1 MALRRGGPSTQVTGF
16 ASALMLAVLTL
27 GACSAPATD
36 STPSPDI
43 EATVRAVVDE
53 ALRNQPTP
61 PPAAPLPN
69 IEATVQALVDEA
81 LRNQPIPTPTPTATP
96 TPRPTP
102 TPTPTPSPTPTP
114 RPTAAASP
122 TPTPPVDIPTT
133 AARVRPS
140 VVKVTVS
147 SRRGSGVIVEV
158 GPGDGAFVVVSEHVI
173 LDSDDVTI
181 RVGDDTDYEGLVL
194 GRSVAKDLGLV
205 WICCSKDFVAVPL
218 ADIAA
223 LQSGASLFAMGYPLG
238 VSQATITRGV
248 VSRTFYDEADGVT
261 YVQTDAPINPG
272 NSGGPLFN
280 LAGEVVGVNTAV
292 IRRSR
297 SGISVEGVG
306 FAISAETV
314 AEVLP
319 QLRAGR
325 ARSGAVGPVRGALS
339 HAADTVSSLP
349 LGFWGAD
356 VGMAAT
362 FRNPHLPSE
371 GGWDYGFRFRALGT
385 EGAHVVGVTSAG
397 RWFHYL
403 EEAGGSRRLLAE
415 GAAPGIR
422 LGTGLGGALAANRL
436 FLVASRHQ
444 GWLFVDEVLIA
455 ELDLSEGSPT
465 GSVSAL
471 VGYLPENRSEGSS
484 TSVHEFRAA
493 PPNTPTAGS
502 EIINSGGAAFG
513 GRARDLVAR
522 VTLITPDTSGPWDYG
537 FELGTTQRF
546 VVGSDGT
553 WLHLARESTFPWQVV
568 TSGRVEFDRSAGT
581 TNHLL
586 LAVVGNSAQV
596 YLNGKAVARVDLGT
610 GAGTRTVFV
619 RSGMLPETAAA
630 DYRIRYRDFQV
641 WPLG

>member
-1 MALRRGGPSTQVTGF
+1 M
-16 ASALMLAVLTL
+16 
-27 GACSAPATD
+27 
-36 STPSPDI
+36 
-43 EATVRAVVDE
+43 
-53 ALRNQPTP
+53 
-61 PPAAPLPN
+61 
-69 IEATVQALVDEA
+69 
-81 LRNQPIPTPTPTATP
+81 
-96 TPRPTP
+96 
-102 TPTPTPSPTPTP
+102 
-114 RPTAAASP
+114 
-122 TPTPPVDIPTT
+122 
-133 AARVRPS
+133 RPS

-181 RVGDDTDYEGLVL
+181 RVGDDTDYDGLVL

-297 SGISVEGVG
+297 SGIPVEGVG
-306 FAISAETV
+306 LAISAETV

-325 ARSGAVGPVRGALS
+325 ARSGAVGPVRGALP

-371 GGWDYGFRFRALGT
+371 GGWDYGFRFRALGA

-415 GAAPGIR
+415 GPAPGIR

-444 GWLFVDEVLIA
+444 GWLFVDEVLIT
-455 ELDLSEGSPT
+455 ELDLSEGPPT

-522 VTLITPDTSGPWDYG
+522 VTLIAPDTSGPWDYG

-553 WLHLARESTFPWQVV
+553 WLYLARESTFPWQVV

-581 TNHLL
+581 THHLL

-596 YLNGKAVARVDLGT
+596 YLNGKAFARVDLGT